1 MLWRMV
7 QAPCTRTC
15 HSLSEPGGFK
25 NPQISDHLR
34 GTPGHHKGVVLG
46 GTVKLVLASA
56 SKIMLMG
63 RGSLPDWRRHAA
75 PLKSPATTSTA
86 QYGL

>member
-1 MLWRMV
+1 MV
-7 QAPCTRTC
+7 QAPRLRTC

-34 GTPGHHKGVVLG
+34 GTPPGHHNGVGPG
-46 GTVKLVLASA
+46 GTVKLVLANA

-75 PLKSPATTSTA
+75 PLKSPATTSTV